1 MAIKF
6 RQNGA
11 TSPNIMSGSKMKEEH
26 ITREKCFCL
35 EFPLDGFLE
44 DISLRILLVETDH
57 NTILGMY
64 LCVFGAGDL
73 Y

>member
-1 MAIKF
+1 MEPHPQILCQVVRF
-6 RQNGA
+6 
-11 TSPNIMSGSKMKEEH
+11 KEEH
-26 ITREKCFCL
+26 ITREKCFFCL

-57 NTILGMY
+57 NTILGMH
-64 LCVFGAGDL
+64 LCVCGAGDL

>member
-1 MAIKF
+1 
-6 RQNGA
+6 
-11 TSPNIMSGSKMKEEH
+11 MKEEH
-26 ITREKCFCL
+26 ITREKCFCP